1 MLFRVIWVYLMLL
14 KLLSLAFQ
22 FVNKFTL
29 RSFNR
34 NFRVDFWVYFE
45 YIVCFYDDATF
56 VLQLSKNEEGAEIK
70 QKATEIEY
78 T

>member
-1 MLFRVIWVYLMLL
+1 M
-14 KLLSLAFQ
+14 KLLSLAMQ

-34 NFRVDFWVYFE
+34 SFRGDFWVYFE
-45 YIVCFYDDATF
+45 YIVYFCDSATF
-56 VLQLSKNEEGAEIK
+56 VVQLRKNEEDAEIK

-78 T
+78 TRKRNIDQ